1 MWETWVRSLGLED
14 PLEKGKAT
22 HPSILVWRIPG
33 TVLSM
38 GSQRVRHDWATFT
51 VKKNISKMMCFS
63 YGSTSGIQNV
73 RLDHDY
79 CYWVDQLVEVMVTES
94 HHSLIISGVGTSL
107 LVQWLGL
114 CASNSGGLGSITSH
128 GTKIPHACGTI
139 KNLFL
144 LLLFRLCWVF
154 LAVQACL
161 SLWLLRGTL

>member
-1 MWETWVRSLGLED
+1 
-14 PLEKGKAT
+14 
-22 HPSILVWRIPG
+22 
-33 TVLSM
+33 
-38 GSQRVRHDWATFT
+38 
-51 VKKNISKMMCFS
+51 
-63 YGSTSGIQNV
+63 
-73 RLDHDY
+73 
-79 CYWVDQLVEVMVTES
+79 MVTES

-114 CASNSGGLGSITSH
+114 CASNLGGLGSITSH

-161 SLWLLRGTL
+161 SLWLLRGTLQLDVRVSLCGGFFCCRAEALDHRLESWGTRAQLLCSMQDYPDIIRNGDVRIYRVDDYFGSTCVCVARGTPRKEWAVGN